1 MFTTDGHQPMVCGLG
16 VLKPQLC
23 YCWPVGLLDPEVIIF
38 RHVGGELSYHLTL
51 GSHKLWAKRMDMAN
65 WRSVTDQ

>member
-23 YCWPVGLLDPEVIIF
+23 YCWHVGLLDPEVIIF
-38 RHVGGELSYHLTL
+38 RHVGGVLSYHLTL
-51 GSHKLWAKRMDMAN
+51 GSHKLHGQNAWT
-65 WRSVTDQ
+65 WLTGVQ